1 MASENVACDTVE
13 IARNPDNDEHV
24 DVTYYCRKI
33 ADASPV
39 IMTVTGLTPD
49 QVVPSAPISQG
60 GNDYTLVDAL
70 PG

>member
-13 IARNPDNDEHV
+13 IVRNPDNAEQV

-33 ADASPV
+33 ADGSPV
-39 IMTVTGLTPD
+39 IMTVTGLLPD
-49 QVVPSAPISQG
+49 QVVPGAPISQG

-70 PG
+70 P